1 MGEGK
6 NNEKEREPLE
16 REREKLGWCR
26 VTGQP
31 TAAEDVDSKSRT
43 C

>member
-16 REREKLGWCR
+16 RERERNWG
-26 VTGQP
+26 G
-31 TAAEDVDSKSRT
+31 AESQDSQLLQRM
-43 C
+43 